1 MVRAHKIRLNPTPE
15 QATYFKKACGTSRF
29 VFNWGLE
36 RWREQKA
43 LQLAHGAE
51 GCGPARL
58 KAEFNA
64 LKREQ
69 YPWVMEVTKNAV
81 EDGFR
86 RLGAALKNYFESK
99 KGQRKGPPVR
109 FPRFKS
115 KKKARQSFTLDYERF
130 QVEGHW
136 LTISKL
142 DRPVNL
148 AEPLRFEGQPQW
160 ATISCVAGRWYV
172 SISVE
177 WASPEQFS
185 PPQEAVG
192 IDVGVKTLATLS
204 DGREFENQK
213 LLRSELAH
221 YQRLSRR
228 LSRRQPGSQRWRKA
242 QRQVARFQERIA
254 NRRLDFIHKMTTEI
268 ARTYRLVVVED
279 LHVQGMMR
287 NRRLA
292 LSLADASLGEI
303 LRQLA
308 CKSTRLV
315 QVGRFY
321 ASSQTCS
328 ACGYVHRELELS
340 ERRWV
345 CAACGVLHERDWNAA
360 VNILQEGLRLAT

>member
-36 RWREQKA
+36 RWREQQA
-43 LQLAHGAE
+43 LQPATGAE
-51 GCGPARL
+51 GFGPARL

-69 YPWVMEVTKNAV
+69 FPWVLEVTKNAV

-86 RLGAALKNYFESK
+86 RLGSALKNYFDSQN
-99 KGQRKGPPVR
+99 GNRKGSSVR

-136 LTISKL
+136 LHISKL

-148 AEPLRFEGQPQW
+148 AEPLRFEGKLKW
-160 ATISCVAGRWYV
+160 ATIACEAGR
-172 SISVE
+172 
-177 WASPEQFS
+177 
-185 PPQEAVG
+185 
-192 IDVGVKTLATLS
+192 
-204 DGREFENQK
+204 
-213 LLRSELAH
+213 
-221 YQRLSRR
+221 
-228 LSRRQPGSQRWRKA
+228 RKA
-242 QRQVARFQERIA
+242 KLQLARFQERIA
-254 NRRLDFIHKMTTEI
+254 NQRQDRIHKMTTEI
-268 ARTYRLVVVED
+268 ARTYRLVAVED
-279 LHVQGMMR
+279 LHVKGLMR

-292 LSLADASLGEI
+292 LSLADASLGEV

-308 CKSTRLV
+308 YKSTRLV

-328 ACGYVHRELELS
+328 ACGYVNSKLELS